1 PKTASFPKSSALSP
15 VVAKMNSNP
24 QLEIYAD
31 DVKCSHGS
39 TTGQIDEDALFY
51 LQSRGI
57 NKQDAMELMVIG
69 FANEVLDKIP
79 HPEIKKVIHTEF
91 TVKLNSLMA

>member
-1 PKTASFPKSSALSP
+1 
-15 VVAKMNSNP
+15 MNSNP

-57 NKQDAMELMVIG
+57 NKQDAMELLVTG
-69 FANEVLDKIP
+69 FANDVLDKIP
-79 HPEIKKVIHTEF
+79 HPEIKQFIQADF
-91 TVKLNSLMA
+91 TNKLGRLMS